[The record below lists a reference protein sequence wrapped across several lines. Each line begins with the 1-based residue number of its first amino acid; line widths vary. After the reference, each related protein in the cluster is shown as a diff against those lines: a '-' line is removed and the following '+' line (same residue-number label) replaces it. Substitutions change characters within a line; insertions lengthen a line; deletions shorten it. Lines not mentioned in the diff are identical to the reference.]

1 MNTLFALSYIVLWL
15 VVILFGAALFVLYS
29 HVGKRLILDTQ
40 EGHRL
45 QGPELAKPLERHVVP
60 GLSGFPITI
69 GGSSPLPRLLIYV
82 SVNCD
87 PCRVLLR
94 GLPQLVE
101 AFGHRVE
108 TILVCRG
115 ELADVRAFAAAVP
128 NEVVVCADE
137 QGQLIDAYRI
147 LRTPYALSLDRDG
160 TLRYK
165 GVPGADLES
174 LSHFVVPLVRDEM
187 AASTGRSPKVA
198 ARLSTSH
205 SEFATANAT
214 GDI

>member
-1 MNTLFALSYIVLWL
+1 MNIVFTLSYILLWL
-15 VVILFGAALFVLYS
+15 VVILFGAALFILYS
-29 HVGKRLILDTQ
+29 HVGKRLILNTQ
-40 EGHRL
+40 EGHTL
-45 QGPELAKPLERHVVP
+45 QGPELAKPLEPRAVP
-60 GLSGFPITI
+60 GLSGFSISI

-108 TILVCRG
+108 TVLVCRG
-115 ELADVRAFAAAVP
+115 KLADVRAFAAAVP
-128 NEVVVCADE
+128 KEVVVCADE
-137 QGQLIDAYRI
+137 HGQLIDAYRI

-174 LSHFVVPLVRDEM
+174 LSHFVVPLVREEI
-187 AASTGRSPKVA
+187 AAGAVRRPKVA
-198 ARLSTSH
+198 GGLSNSH
-205 SEFATANAT
+205 SDFATANAT
-214 GDI
+214 GDV